1 MRLVMDLQA
10 CQTEASRHR
19 GVARYALSFA
29 AHLSRLN
36 NGLDLRFTYSEAYPH
51 AVDEILNVIERQVSR
66 QRATGYSYPSLQRT
80 YPGERN
86 TMTRIAD
93 ALINQHWLS
102 LQPDIL
108 LISHVFEGYTGEAIT
123 PHRLPKIP
131 GLLRSTILYDLIP
144 LRFPNIYFEDLLFQ
158 KWYLEKLG
166 ALRDCDL
173 VLAISESSR
182 SDAIE
187 LLNIHPE
194 KIVTIWGGIDSH
206 FRQKDMQPTEQAA
219 FREKFKLR
227 GRFVLFT
234 GGDEYR
240 KNIEGAIA
248 GFARLPPETRRGVQL
263 VVVCNMDPGRRTLY
277 LEKVVRHGLTVDDV
291 LFTGFVS
298 EEDLV
303 TFYNLCE
310 VFVYPSLYEGLG
322 LPVLEAM
329 ACGAPVIA
337 ANNSSICE
345 IVVREDA
352 LFDTKNPEALA
363 ERLSAV
369 LSNTN
374 FREDLKCYGPQRA
387 KAFTWERT
395 AKLAAQ
401 AFQEADSR
409 LNAGCSISLAKALT
423 KKRLALFTPLPPC
436 RSGIADY
443 IAAFLPFLAQYFD
456 IEIFIDSYKAEQ
468 PYIEANF
475 PIHSHEKF
483 SKVAEQ
489 FDVVM
494 YEMGNSEFH
503 AYMLNYIERHPGIVM
518 LHDAYLSG
526 LYGYLEFYVHHTGR
540 YFREMLESHGPRA
553 RRFFAP
559 VQQTQ
564 DPVSQA
570 MIKLPC
576 TKKILDNAIGIISH
590 SPFNLEV
597 ARTNYPE
604 GWAAPYRII
613 NQMVRIPAMQSAQA
627 KKSLRTEL
635 GFEDDDFI
643 VCTFGHIAWTKCG
656 DLVLQAFEQ
665 SFIANRNAKLIFVGE
680 LAKDDF
686 GEKLKNVIQ
695 QSIFKNRVRITGF
708 LKVAE
713 YEKYLAIAN
722 LAVQLRQHS
731 RGGTP
736 KGVLDCLAYG
746 VPVIVNNNASYIDY
760 PADVMIKLSANPTA
774 NELAEKFNLLSASSS
789 NLRNIAIAG
798 RSYVEKY
805 HHPELVASQYAITI
819 EEFATRH
826 SSISLKC
833 RIKEIGGVLAS
844 SADGALKMEDAA
856 RAMYRDMSHRPFTR
870 QRILIDVSHLAESD
884 HGTGIPRVVRGIVR
898 WLYCAARAGF
908 EPVAVRLS
916 AGGLVRAVSWLEAEG
931 LLAVT
936 EKDSSE
942 MKLDFQSGDI
952 LLMLDSSWQRIDEF
966 LPIYKLIQ
974 EVEGRICTV
983 IYDLLPIT
991 LPPEYFVPGG
1001 PQWFKGWLEKAVQ
1014 HSDALVCISKASAEE
1029 VHEFIKTHL
1038 SILRRPLDIG
1048 YWHLGCDFNVAAP
1061 VEDTPTARMKEAM
1074 AKPGFL
1080 MVGTLEPRK
1089 GHRLAL
1095 EAMEILWAR
1104 GISIGLCIAG
1114 KKGWM
1119 VDELMGRIAHH
1130 PELDK
1135 KFYYIDKPTD
1145 DELQYAYSHALA
1157 LLFPSAGEGFGLPLI
1172 EAARF
1177 GTPIIA
1183 SDLPVL
1189 REIAGAHATYFSL
1202 GTALELA
1209 NTLEQWLKN
1218 ANSGTIPDSRKIAC
1232 LTWEQSAEQ
1241 LLDVV
1246 LGNQWYK
1253 SL

>member
-1 MRLVMDLQA
+1 MDLQA

-19 GVARYALSFA
+19 GVARYALAFA
-29 AHLSRLN
+29 THLSRLN

-51 AVDEILNVIERQVSR
+51 AVDEILNVIERQVPR

-86 TMTRIAD
+86 TVTRIAD

-102 LQPDIL
+102 LQPDTL

-131 GLLRSTILYDLIP
+131 GLLRSAILYDLIP

-166 ALRDCDL
+166 TLRDCDL

-182 SDAIE
+182 KDAIE
-187 LLNIHPE
+187 LLNIRPE

-206 FRQKDMQPTEQAA
+206 FRQKDMQPTEHAA

-227 GRFVLFT
+227 GKFVLFT

-248 GFARLPPETRRGVQL
+248 GFAKLPPETRYGVQL

-337 ANNSSICE
+337 ADNSSICE

-352 LFDTKNPEALA
+352 LFDAKNPEAFA
-363 ERLSAV
+363 EKLSAV
-369 LSNTN
+369 LSNAN

-395 AKLAAQ
+395 AKLATQ
-401 AFQEADSR
+401 AFQEAYSR
-409 LNAGCSISLAKALT
+409 QNAGCSISLAKALE

-443 IAAFLPFLAQYFD
+443 NAAFLPFLAQYFD
-456 IEIFIDSYKAEQ
+456 IEIFIDSYKVEQ
-468 PYIEANF
+468 SYIEANF
-475 PIHSHEKF
+475 PIHPHEKF
-483 SKVAEQ
+483 PKIAKQ

-503 AYMLNYIERHPGIVM
+503 AYMLNYIERYPGIVM

-526 LYGYLEFYVHHTGR
+526 LYGYLEFYAHHTGR

-559 VQQTQ
+559 IQQTR

-597 ARTNYPE
+597 ARKNYPE

-613 NQMVRIPAMQSAQA
+613 NQMVRIPAMQKDQT
-627 KKSLRTEL
+627 KQSLREEL
-635 GFEDDDFI
+635 GFEVEDFI
-643 VCTFGHIAWTKCG
+643 ICTFGHIAWTKCG

-665 SFIANRNAKLIFVGE
+665 SFIANRRAKLIFVGE

-686 GEKLKNVIQ
+686 GEKLKNLVLKSTCKAQ
-695 QSIFKNRVRITGF
+695 VRIAGY
-708 LKVAE
+708 LNNVD
-713 YEKYLAIAN
+713 YEKYLMVAD

-746 VPVIVNNNASYIDY
+746 VPVIVNNDASYIDY
-760 PADVMIKLSANPTA
+760 PADVIVKISASPTA
-774 NELAEKFNLLSASSS
+774 DELAEKFNFLSTSSS

-798 RSYVEKY
+798 RSYVERY
-805 HHPELVASQYAITI
+805 HHPELVAAQYAITI
-819 EEFATRH
+819 DEFVTRH
-826 SSISLKC
+826 SSISLKR
-833 RIKEIGGVLAS
+833 RIKEIGAVLAN
-844 SADGALKMEDAA
+844 SADGALKTEDAA

-898 WLYCAARAGF
+898 WLCCAARAGF

-916 AGGLVRAVSWLEAEG
+916 AGGLVRAVSWLETEG

-936 EKDSSE
+936 ENDRSE
-942 MKLDFQSGDI
+942 TKLDFQSGDV

-974 EVEGRICTV
+974 EAEGRIYTV
-983 IYDLLPIT
+983 IYDLLPIM

-1001 PQWFKGWLEKAVQ
+1001 PQWFKGWLKKAVQ
-1014 HSDALVCISKASAEE
+1014 HSDALICISKASADE
-1029 VHEFIKTHL
+1029 VQEFIKTHL
-1038 SILRRPLDIG
+1038 SALRRPLKIG
-1048 YWHLGCDFNVAAP
+1048 YWHLGCDFNLAEPVGEAP
-1061 VEDTPTARMKEAM
+1061 SARVKEAM

-1119 VDELMGRIAHH
+1119 VDELMERIAHH

-1135 KFYYIDKPTD
+1135 KLFYIDKPTD
-1145 DELQYAYSHALA
+1145 EELQYAYSHSLA

-1172 EAARF
+1172 EAAQF
-1177 GTPIIA
+1177 GTPLIA

-1189 REIAGAHATYFSL
+1189 HEIAGAHATYFSL

-1218 ANSGTIPDSRKIAC
+1218 ANSGTIPDSRNIAC

-1253 SL
+1253 SF